1 MIALRY
7 EEANRMRILPRIVR
21 PRLRRIGRRISKW
34 WQRYLSAGRL
44 VSIFEGLVFGGALL
58 YVLSGSRAAS
68 VDRLGPRTDLF
79 VLVGATAL
87 LALLHLLLFRHIVPI
102 LERYFSPAPYD
113 ERRILFDLGQ
123 EARAATNMDQLYNSI
138 VNKIGDALETESV
151 SIFVRDDET
160 GEYVC
165 RICAPQRSL
174 HKTYEPRRGSREAAV
189 MPGLSLGRNAFV
201 VKRLHRLTT
210 PWVIEEADLDAW
222 ERAFVTDAPDVREA
236 RERESETL
244 RRIKASLLVQI
255 RIKQQLVGILSVGP
269 RRARRPYSIAD
280 KEMLMSVAGELAFV
294 IENSKLVERTVEEER
309 LRREL
314 ALAAE
319 VQQRLFPENPP
330 SSRSLELAGY
340 CQPARG
346 VGGDYYDFLAL
357 DDEQIGIAV
366 ADVAGKGISAALV
379 MSVVQASLR
388 SQTMSHN
395 DAGRRKNSLAELVS
409 TMNRLLCSST
419 GTATYV
425 TFFYAQFDERTRRL
439 TYINAGHNPPLL
451 LRSRNGAAKRLAA
464 VEAGGGRDAAATE
477 RPRSLKSVAQAE
489 TAEQLIADVLAMP
502 DSMPAEFQVTDNCSR
517 LSTGGVVIGLFDN
530 SHYEQETI
538 QLQSGDMLVAYTDG
552 VTEALNEAGEEFGE
566 ERLQNALPSVAHLSA
581 NEARDSLVRSLQ
593 VWCSGAAQHDDLTFI
608 VLKVK

>member
-1 MIALRY
+1 
-7 EEANRMRILPRIVR
+7 MRILPRIVR
-21 PRLRRIGRRISKW
+21 PKLRRIGRRISKW
-34 WQRYLSAGRL
+34 WQRYLSAARL

-58 YVLSGSRAAS
+58 YCLSGRRAVS
-68 VDRLGPRTDLF
+68 IDRLGPRADL
-79 VLVGATAL
+79 LLLASGMAL
-87 LALLHLLLFRHIVPI
+87 LAVLHILLFRHIVPI
-102 LERYFSPAPYD
+102 LERYFSAAPYE

-123 EARAATNMDQLYNSI
+123 EARAATNMDQLYKSI

-151 SIFVRDDET
+151 SIFVRDDES

-174 HKTYEPRRGSREAAV
+174 HKTYEPRSISEEVSVIPR
-189 MPGLSLGRNAFV
+189 LSLGRDAFV

-210 PWVIEEADLDAW
+210 PWVIEEADFDAW
-222 ERAFVTDAPDVREA
+222 ERAFLTDAPSVREA
-236 RERESETL
+236 REKESETL

-269 RRARRPYSIAD
+269 RRARRPYSVSD

-314 ALAAE
+314 ALASE

-330 SSRSLELAGY
+330 TSASLELAGY

-346 VGGDYYDFLAL
+346 IGGDYYDFLAL
-357 DDEQIGIAV
+357 DDEQIGICV

-388 SQTMSHN
+388 SQTMSHK
-395 DAGRRKNSLAELVS
+395 DSEREKNSLAGLVS
-409 TMNRLLCSST
+409 TINRLLCSST

-439 TYINAGHNPPLL
+439 TYTNAGHNPPLL
-451 LRSRNGAAKRLAA
+451 LRAANGVKRLAA
-464 VEAGGGRDAAATE
+464 VNGGREMSE
-477 RPRSLKSVAQAE
+477 RPRGLKSVAQAE
-489 TAEQLIADVLAMP
+489 TAEQLIAEVLAMP
-502 DSMPAEFQVTDNCSR
+502 DSVPADFQMTEICQR
-517 LSTGGVVIGLFDN
+517 LSTGGLVIGLFDQT
-530 SHYEQETI
+530 HYEQETI
-538 QLQSGDMLVAYTDG
+538 QLHSGDLLVAYTDG
-552 VTEALNEAGEEFGE
+552 VTEAMNEAGQEFGE
-566 ERLQNALPSVAHLSA
+566 ERLQSSLAAVTDLAADEV
-581 NEARDSLVRSLQ
+581 RDHLVRSLQ
-593 VWCSGAAQHDDLTFI
+593 LWCAGAAQHDDLTFI
-608 VLKVK
+608 VLKVR

>member
-1 MIALRY
+1 
-7 EEANRMRILPRIVR
+7 MRILPRIVR
-21 PRLRRIGRRISKW
+21 PRIRRFGRQLSKW
-34 WQRYLSAGRL
+34 WRLHVSVARL
-44 VSIFEGLVFGGALL
+44 VAIFEGVAFGSTLL
-58 YVLSGSRAAS
+58 YLLSGSRALR
-68 VDRLGPRTDLF
+68 VDRWGPRADLL
-79 VLVGATAL
+79 VLVAAVAML
-87 LALLHLLLFRHIVPI
+87 VLLHMLLFRHVVPM

-138 VNKIGDALETESV
+138 VRKIGDALETESV
-151 SIFVRDDET
+151 SIFVRNDET

-165 RICAPQRSL
+165 RISCSSQRSL
-174 HKTYEPRRGSREAAV
+174 HRTYDPRSEIPEETVLR
-189 MPGLSLGRNAFV
+189 PGLSLGRDAFV

-210 PWVIEEADLDAW
+210 PWVIEEADFDAW
-222 ERAFVTDAPDVREA
+222 ERAFLTSAPEVREA
-236 RERESETL
+236 REKESETL

-255 RIKQQLVGILSVGP
+255 KIKQQLVGILSIGP
-269 RRARRPYSIAD
+269 RRARRPYSLAD

-314 ALAAE
+314 ALASE
-319 VQQRLFPENPP
+319 VQQRLFPACPP
-330 SSRSLELAGY
+330 MSDSLELAGY

-379 MSVVQASLR
+379 MSIVQASLR
-388 SQTMSHN
+388 SQTMAPGSQ
-395 DAGRRKNSLAELVS
+395 GRQNSSLAELVS
-409 TMNRLLCSST
+409 TINRLLCSST
-419 GTATYV
+419 GSETYV

-451 LRSRNGAAKRLAA
+451 LRAKGATKVKRMAA
-464 VEAGGGRDAAATE
+464 EANRGRDASE
-477 RPRSLKSVAQAE
+477 PFLSVKSVSPAE
-489 TAEQLIADVLAMP
+489 TAEQLIADVLALP
-502 DSMPAEFQVTDNCSR
+502 DSISGDGFGTDNCLR
-517 LSTGGVVIGLFDN
+517 LTTGGLVIGLFDH

-538 QLQSGDMLVAYTDG
+538 QLQSGDLLVAYTDG
-552 VTEALNEAGEEFGE
+552 VTEALNEAEEEFGE
-566 ERLQNALPSVAHLSA
+566 ERLQSSLAEAAHLPA
-581 NEARDSLVRSLQ
+581 DEVRDFLVRHLQ
-593 VWCSGAAQHDDLTFI
+593 QWCASAPQHDDLTFI

>member
-1 MIALRY
+1 MHLSA
-7 EEANRMRILPRIVR
+7 ARIV
-21 PRLRRIGRRISKW
+21 G
-34 WQRYLSAGRL
+34 
-44 VSIFEGLVFGGALL
+44 IFEGLVFGGALL
-58 YVLSGSRAAS
+58 YCLSGSRAA
-68 VDRLGPRTDLF
+68 VIDRLGPRADL
-79 VLVGATAL
+79 LLLASGMAL
-87 LALLHLLLFRHIVPI
+87 LALLHIFLLRHIVPV
-102 LERYFSPAPYD
+102 LERYFSAAPYD

-123 EARAATNMDQLYNSI
+123 EARAATNMDQLYKSI

-151 SIFVRDDET
+151 SIFVRDDES

-174 HKTYEPRRGSREAAV
+174 HKTYEPRSLSEEAV
-189 MPGLSLGRNAFV
+189 SPRLSLGRDAFV

-222 ERAFVTDAPDVREA
+222 ERAFLTDAPSVREA
-236 RERESETL
+236 REKESETL

-269 RRARRPYSIAD
+269 RRARRPYSISD

-314 ALAAE
+314 ALASE

-330 SSRSLELAGY
+330 MSNSLELAGY

-346 VGGDYYDFLAL
+346 IGGDYYDFLAL
-357 DDEQIGIAV
+357 DDEQIGICV

-388 SQTMSHN
+388 SQTMVHRNSE
-395 DAGRRKNSLAELVS
+395 REKNSLAELVS
-409 TMNRLLCSST
+409 TINRLLCSST

-425 TFFYAQFDERTRRL
+425 TFFYAQFEERTRRL
-439 TYINAGHNPPLL
+439 TYTNAGHNPPLL
-451 LRSRNGAAKRLAA
+451 LRNVKGAKRLAA
-464 VEAGGGRDAAATE
+464 VNGGREMSE
-477 RPRSLKSVAQAE
+477 RPLGLKSVAQAE

-502 DSMPAEFQVTDNCSR
+502 DSLPADFQVTDSCLR
-517 LSTGGVVIGLFDN
+517 LSAGGLVIGLFDQT
-530 SHYEQETI
+530 HYEQETI
-538 QLQSGDMLVAYTDG
+538 QLQSGDLLVAYTDG
-552 VTEALNEAGEEFGE
+552 VTEAMNEAGDEYGE
-566 ERLQNALPSVAHLSA
+566 ERLQSSLADLTHLSA
-581 NEARDSLVRSLQ
+581 NEVRDQLVKSLQ
-593 VWCSGAAQHDDLTFI
+593 VWCAGAAQHDDLTFI

>member
-1 MIALRY
+1 
-7 EEANRMRILPRIVR
+7 MRILPRIVR
-21 PRLRRIGRRISKW
+21 PRMRRITRRLSKW
-34 WQRYLSAGRL
+34 WQQHVSVARL
-44 VSIFEGLVFGGALL
+44 VTIFEGVLFGCTLL
-58 YVLSGSRAAS
+58 YVLSGSRAVR
-68 VDRLGPRTDLF
+68 VDRWGTRADLL
-79 VLVGATAL
+79 VLAVGVAL
-87 LALLHLLLFRHIVPI
+87 LALLHVLLFRHVVPV

-123 EARAATNMDQLYNSI
+123 EARAATNMDQLYHSI
-138 VNKIGDALETESV
+138 VNKIGDALQTESV
-151 SIFVRDDET
+151 SIFVRNDET

-165 RICAPQRSL
+165 RICSPQRSL
-174 HKTYEPRRGSREAAV
+174 HRTYEPRSAAADEETILR
-189 MPGLSLGRNAFV
+189 PGLSLGRDAFV

-210 PWVIEEADLDAW
+210 PWLIEEADFDAW
-222 ERAFVTDAPDVREA
+222 ERAFLTSSPEVREA
-236 RERESETL
+236 REKESETL

-255 RIKQQLVGILSVGP
+255 RIKQQLVGILSIGP

-314 ALAAE
+314 ALASE
-319 VQQRLFPENPP
+319 VQQRLFPESPP
-330 SSRSLELAGY
+330 ISASLELAGY

-379 MSVVQASLR
+379 MSIVQASLR
-388 SQTMSHN
+388 SQTM
-395 DAGRRKNSLAELVS
+395 APAAAQGGRNSSSSLAELVS
-409 TMNRLLCSST
+409 TINRLLCSST

-439 TYINAGHNPPLL
+439 SYINAGHNPPLL
-451 LRSRNGAAKRLAA
+451 LRAAGAARVKRMAA
-464 VEAGGGRDAAATE
+464 EANRGRDGSE
-477 RPRSLKSVAQAE
+477 PYLSVKSVSPTE
-489 TAEQLIADVLAMP
+489 TAEQIVADVLALP
-502 DSMPAEFQVTDNCSR
+502 DSITGDRQRGGDCLR
-517 LSTGGVVIGLFDN
+517 LATGGMVIGLFEH

-538 QLQSGDMLVAYTDG
+538 QLQSNDLLVAYTDG
-552 VTEALNEAGEEFGE
+552 VTEALNEAGQEFGE
-566 ERLQNALPSVAHLSA
+566 ERLQSALAEATHLCA
-581 NEARDSLVRSLQ
+581 TEVRDQLVRNLQ
-593 VWCSGAAQHDDLTFI
+593 KWCAGAAQHDDMTFI

>member
-1 MIALRY
+1 
-7 EEANRMRILPRIVR
+7 MR
-21 PRLRRIGRRISKW
+21 RLTRRITKW
-34 WQRYLSAGRL
+34 WRRYLSVARF
-44 VSIFEGLVFGGALL
+44 VSIFEGLLFGFALL
-58 YVLSGSRAAS
+58 YLLSGSRAAR
-68 VDRLGPRTDLF
+68 VDRWGARADLL
-79 VLVGATAL
+79 VLVAAVAFF
-87 LALLHLLLFRHIVPI
+87 ALLHVLIFRYVVPV

-123 EARAATNMDQLYNSI
+123 EARAATNMNQLYNSI

-151 SIFVRDDET
+151 SIFVRNDET

-174 HKTYEPRRGSREAAV
+174 DKTYEPRRDSEDVTAR
-189 MPGLSLGRNAFV
+189 PHLSLGRDAFV

-210 PWVIEEADLDAW
+210 PWVIEEADFEAW
-222 ERAFVTDAPDVREA
+222 ERAFLTDSPEVREA
-236 RERESETL
+236 REKESETL

-269 RRARRPYSIAD
+269 RRARRPYSVAD

-314 ALAAE
+314 ALASE
-319 VQQRLFPENPP
+319 VQQRLFPEHPP
-330 SSRSLELAGY
+330 TSASLELAGY

-379 MSVVQASLR
+379 MSIVQASLR
-388 SQTMSHN
+388 SQTMSPGST
-395 DAGRRKNSLAELVS
+395 GRQQSSLAELVS

-419 GTATYV
+419 GSATYV
-425 TFFYAQFDERTRRL
+425 TFFYGQFDERTRRL

-451 LRSRNGAAKRLAA
+451 LRAARVAPRRMAA
-464 VEAGGGRDAAATE
+464 EANRGRDISE
-477 RPRSLKSVAQAE
+477 PYLSVKSVSAAE
-489 TAEQLIADVLAMP
+489 TAEQVIADVLALP
-502 DSMPAEFQVTDNCSR
+502 DSISGDRQMTEPCLR
-517 LSTGGVVIGLFDN
+517 LTTGGLVIGLFD
-530 SHYEQETI
+530 HCRYEQETI
-538 QLQSGDMLVAYTDG
+538 QLQSGDLLVAYTDG
-552 VTEALNEAGEEFGE
+552 VTEAMNEAGQEYGE
-566 ERLQNALPSVAHLSA
+566 PRLESSLAEAAHLSA
-581 NEARDSLVRSLQ
+581 DDVRDSLVRSLQ
-593 VWCSGAAQHDDLTFI
+593 VWCAGAPQHDDLTFI

>member
-1 MIALRY
+1 
-7 EEANRMRILPRIVR
+7 MRILPRIVR
-21 PRLRRIGRRISKW
+21 PRLRRISRRISKW
-34 WQRYLSAGRL
+34 WQRYLSAARL
-44 VSIFEGLVFGGALL
+44 VAIFEGLVFGGMLL
-58 YVLSGSRAAS
+58 YFLSGSRAVV
-68 VDRLGPRTDLF
+68 VDRVGPRADL
-79 VLVGATAL
+79 LLLAGAMTLTAL
-87 LALLHLLLFRHIVPI
+87 LHIFLFRHIVPI
-102 LERYFSPAPYD
+102 LERYFSAAPYD

-123 EARAATNMDQLYNSI
+123 EARAATNMDQLYKSI

-174 HKTYEPRRGSREAAV
+174 HRTYEPRSLSEDATLR
-189 MPGLSLGRNAFV
+189 PGLSLGRNAFV
-201 VKRLHRLTT
+201 IKRLHRLTT
-210 PWVIEEADLDAW
+210 PWVIEEADFDAW
-222 ERAFVTDAPDVREA
+222 ERAFITDAPDVREA
-236 RERESETL
+236 REKESETL
-244 RRIKASLLVQI
+244 RRINASLLVQI

-269 RRARRPYSIAD
+269 RRARRPYSVTD

-314 ALAAE
+314 ALASE

-330 SSRSLELAGY
+330 TSNCLELAGY

-346 VGGDYYDFLAL
+346 IGGDYYDFLAL

-388 SQTMSHN
+388 SQTMSHK
-395 DAGRRKNSLAELVS
+395 DSGRGNNSLAELVS
-409 TMNRLLCSST
+409 TINRLLCSST

-439 TYINAGHNPPLL
+439 TYTNAGHNPPLL
-451 LRSRNGAAKRLAA
+451 LRAAKGARRMAA
-464 VEAGGGRDAAATE
+464 AEVNGGREMSE

-489 TAEQLIADVLAMP
+489 TAEQLIAEVLAMP
-502 DSMPAEFQVTDNCSR
+502 DSLSADFQVTESCMR
-517 LSTGGVVIGLFDN
+517 LSTGGLVVGLFDHT
-530 SHYEQETI
+530 HYEQETI
-538 QLQSGDMLVAYTDG
+538 QLQTGDLLVAYTDG
-552 VTEALNEAGEEFGE
+552 VTEALNEAGHEFGE
-566 ERLQNALPSVAHLSA
+566 ERLQSSLAEMTHLA
-581 NEARDSLVRSLQ
+581 ADEVRDSLVRSLQ
-593 VWCSGAAQHDDLTFI
+593 VWCAGAAQHDDLTFI